1 MPFSLPHLPVQV
13 VVVVAG
19 LLLVVIL
26 LLRGQRWARSLQ
38 ISIVT
43 SVVVVSAV
51 VAGARG
57 SRIVTSVKSHSQLTS
72 SIPRVGLHDAG
83 FVSSSSCQA
92 CHPRE
97 YDTWHRSFHRTMTQP
112 ATPQA
117 VIAPLENARLVNRG
131 REYFTWRQGDEYWID
146 MVDPDSEHELL
157 AKGQSPDGIPNPPR
171 VRKRIVMTTGSHAQ
185 QTYWVASSNRGVLY
199 NVPFMYLVE
208 DQRIVPREDVFLR
221 PPEAGRGHDV
231 WNNNCIEC
239 HSVAGEMN
247 FDHLGNATSEVAE
260 LGISCEAC
268 HGPGH
273 EHIRVNRD
281 PLRRFT
287 FHRSDQPDLTIVQ
300 PARLSAQASA
310 HVCGQCHGMNVFKND
325 VLRTGERYRAGGDLT
340 KTKIVLR
347 TSDRKL
353 TELDKPDWP
362 RLQKHMQR
370 QYPSFL
376 EERFWPDGMVRVSGR
391 EHNAMIESACFDT
404 RELSCL
410 SCHSM
415 HNHIDRTDQLA
426 YGMDTNEACLQCHE
440 QYRGHEALAA
450 HTHHPVGSSGSE
462 CYNCHMPHTTY
473 GLLKAIRSHLIDS
486 PSAQGTLDTGRP
498 NACNLCHLDQPLSF
512 AASYLNQWYGQETPP
527 LPDEHKKVSAALLW
541 ALRGDASQRAL
552 IAWHMGWEPA
562 VQASG
567 KDWMGAALAHLLN
580 DPYSAV
586 RYIAARSLKR
596 QDAFKRFEYDFVA
609 PPSQLANAR
618 QRALEHWHMTRPA
631 TLDRSGPHLL
641 IHGRKLQKDLF
652 DHYARQRDD
661 RRIDLRE

>member
-1 MPFSLPHLPVQV
+1 M
-13 VVVVAG
+13 
-19 LLLVVIL
+19 
-26 LLRGQRWARSLQ
+26 RGQRWARSLQ
-38 ISIVT
+38 ILAATVMVT
-43 SVVVVSAV
+43 VIAA

-57 SRIVTSVKSHSQLTS
+57 SRIVSNATSHAQLIS
-72 SIPRVGLHDAG
+72 SIPRVGLNDVG
-83 FVSSSSCQA
+83 FVSSTSCQA

-97 YDTWHRSFHRTMTQP
+97 YETWHHSYHRTMTQP

-117 VIAPLENARLVNRG
+117 VIAPLDNARLFNRG
-131 REYFTWRQGDEYWID
+131 REYVTWREGNEYWID
-146 MVDPDSEHELL
+146 MVDPDWEHTLL
-157 AKGQSPDGIPNPPR
+157 ANGQSPDGVPNPPR
-171 VRKRIVMTTGSHAQ
+171 VRKRIVMTTGSHKQ
-185 QTYWVASSNRGVLY
+185 QTYWVASAARGVLY
-199 NVPFMYLVE
+199 NLPFMYLV
-208 DQRIVPREDVFLR
+208 DDKRIVPREDVFLR

-247 FDHLGNATSEVAE
+247 FDQHGHATSEVAE

-273 EHIRVNRD
+273 DHVGANRD

-287 FHRSDQPDLTIVQ
+287 FHRTDEPDPTIVQ

-340 KTKIVLR
+340 RTKIVLR
-347 TSDRKL
+347 ASDRKA

-362 RLQKHMQR
+362 RLHKHIQR
-370 QYPSFL
+370 QYPSFM

-391 EHNAMIESACFDT
+391 EHNAMVESACFDT

-415 HNHIDRTDQLA
+415 HESDRNDQLA
-426 YGMDTNEACLQCHE
+426 YGMETNEACLQCHE
-440 QYRGHEALAA
+440 SFRAADALAA
-450 HTHHPVGSSGSE
+450 HTHHPVNSSGSE

-486 PSAQGTLDTGRP
+486 PTVQSTLATGRP
-498 NACNLCHLDQPLSF
+498 NACNLCHLDRPLSF
-512 AASYLNQWYGQETPP
+512 TAKHLKEWYGQESPA
-527 LPDEHKKVSAALLW
+527 LSQEHESVSAALLW
-541 ALRGDASQRAL
+541 ALRGDANQRAL

-562 VQASG
+562 VKASG
-567 KDWMGAALAHLLN
+567 QDWLGAPLAHLLN

-586 RYIAARSLKR
+586 RYIAARSLKHQR
-596 QDAFKRFEYDFVA
+596 AFSNLSYDFVG
-609 PPSQLANAR
+609 PPPQLANAR
-618 QRALEHWHMTRPA
+618 QQAMELWQLTRPA
-631 TLDRSGPHLL
+631 VLDRSGPAVL
-641 IHGRKLQKDLF
+641 IEGRKLQKELF
-652 DHYARQRDD
+652 DQYARQRDD